1 MRRRPIVRRWLL
13 RGVYSLVAIGLAAG
27 AVARPFLGQVEAGPD
42 PSPAARRAVNS
53 EPNTAVSPEASTA
66 VAKAKAE
73 IAGLRSGHPG
83 VDVSVAAYNTVTGV
97 TFSDG
102 SENGI
107 TSASVAKLDILL
119 STLLRATRL
128 GRTLSTSERRLS
140 VPMITAS
147 NNAAAQALFTSIGG
161 MSTLRDANAT
171 FELTDTTL
179 DGHGRWGLTTTSAT
193 DQVRLLRQLVEEEA
207 LDQQSRDYAVGLMKD
222 VEGDQAW
229 GVSAA
234 ADEGTAVALKNGWL
248 NVRADG
254 GRWAVNSVGI
264 VTVNGKQV
272 LLAVLTCHHK
282 SLSAGTDFVEDLA
295 TTAARAVA

>member
-1 MRRRPIVRRWLL
+1 MRRRLIVRRWLL
-13 RGVYSLVAIGLAAG
+13 RGVYSIVAVGLAAG
-27 AVARPFLGQVEAGPD
+27 VVARPFLGRVQAGSD
-42 PSPAARRAVNS
+42 PSLAVNS
-53 EPNTAVSPEASTA
+53 EPNTAESPEASTA
-66 VAKAKAE
+66 VGKAKAE
-73 IAGLRSGHPG
+73 IAALRSGHPG

-102 SENGI
+102 LENGI

-119 STLLRATRL
+119 SALLQATRQ
-128 GRTLSTSERRLS
+128 GRTLSASERRLS

-147 NNAAAQALFTSIGG
+147 DNAAAQALFTSIGG
-161 MSTLRDANAT
+161 MRTLRDANNA
-171 FELTDTTL
+171 FELTETKL

-193 DQVRLLRQLVEEEA
+193 DQIRLLRQLVEEEA

-222 VEGDQAW
+222 VERDQAW

-264 VTVNGKQV
+264 VTVNGKRV